1 MVPGLSELQTESQ
14 SHVGSVPG
22 ERRFNSSL
30 LAFHLCGCVCVNNDF
45 ATTTVSVSSGG
56 VGRERD
62 GFKVKEEETRKKNA
76 LNFFKGETFF

>member
-1 MVPGLSELQTESQ
+1 MCV
-14 SHVGSVPG
+14 
-22 ERRFNSSL
+22 
-30 LAFHLCGCVCVNNDF
+30 CVCVNNDF

-76 LNFFKGETFF
+76 LNFLKVKRFSEEQLTDFLLQSFSSSVKTEEPLAAGEREKK